1 MIIYHDVAGEPVETV
16 IPLLPS
22 NKDLWNGKIRSFLD
36 AIISGGKAPV
46 PTDQIIY
53 NQAILDGI
61 SRSGKLGH
69 EVKIEIP
76 EI

>member
-1 MIIYHDVAGEPVETV
+1 MLFRSVQTT
-16 IPLLPS
+16 IPLLPATT
-22 NKDLWNGKIRSFLD
+22 DLWSRKIRSFLD
-36 AIISGGKAPV
+36 AIITGGKAPV

-61 SRSGKLGH
+61 SRSTKLGK
-69 EVKIEIP
+69 EVTVEIP